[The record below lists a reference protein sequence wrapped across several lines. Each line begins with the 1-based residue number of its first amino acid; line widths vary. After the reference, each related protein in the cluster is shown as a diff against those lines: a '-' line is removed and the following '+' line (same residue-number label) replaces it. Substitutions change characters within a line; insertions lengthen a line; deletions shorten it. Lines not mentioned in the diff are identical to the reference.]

1 MHDHETQYVAGQ
13 GRDDFPELLAD
24 FQHRSDCEAARRDAV
39 IDRPYGDH
47 ERQRLDFFPASGP
60 ARGTLLYY
68 HAGYWQSRDKSNFRF
83 IAGPLNTVGLNVALA
98 NYPLC
103 PQVTLVELV
112 QYASEA
118 PAAVG
123 SMALDVPLIL
133 AGHSAGAHLA
143 VELAMG
149 DLAQAPPI
157 AGVVAVSGVFDLRPL
172 TQTSLNRNLRLDPA
186 GAALQSPILRPK
198 RAAPAIFAVGAEE
211 TDAFLEQNA
220 AMATAWRNAGNAAE
234 EIAVGGAHHF
244 SVLSSLIDPA
254 SELHRRMIA
263 LV

>member
-1 MHDHETQYVAGQ
+1 MYDYESQYVTGQ
-13 GRDDFPELLAD
+13 GRGDFRGLLAD
-24 FQHRSDCEAARRDAV
+24 FQQRSDHEAARRDAV

-47 ERQRLDFFPASGP
+47 ERQRLDFFPASGR

-83 IAGPLNTVGLNVALA
+83 IAGPLNSVGLNVTLA

-103 PQVTLVELV
+103 PQVTLAELV
-112 QYASEA
+112 ECASEA
-118 PAAVG
+118 PAAVR
-123 SMALDVPLIL
+123 SMAQNVPLIL

-143 VELAMG
+143 VELAMR

-157 AGVVAVSGVFDLRPL
+157 AGIVAISGVFDLRPL
-172 TQTSLNRNLRLDPA
+172 TQTSLNRNLRLDPVE
-186 GAALQSPILRPK
+186 AASQSPMLRPK

-220 AMATAWRNAGNAAE
+220 AMAIAWRNAGNSAE
-234 EIAVGGAHHF
+234 EIPVGGAHHF

-254 SELHRRMIA
+254 SELHRKMIS